1 MTARYLTEEL
11 RDFAAGLFEA
21 GGMPRDRAEIVARY
35 MVEADLMVHD
45 THGLNLAPLYL
56 DDLETGR
63 LAAAG
68 EPETVR
74 DTGATVVVAV
84 GWLSGLWLIDR
95 SIDLALERVA
105 TYGTVTVVMRR
116 AHHSGCLAAF
126 LEKATARG
134 RMIMLSSS
142 APAARAV
149 APHGSYEPV
158 YTPAPLAFGIPTEG
172 DPVLVDISASTTTMN
187 LGFRL
192 QAAGKRFGG
201 PWLIDGEGRAMD
213 DPNLF
218 SSDAPGAIM
227 PLGGLDLGH
236 KGFGLGIFVEALT
249 SGLGGYG
256 RADAPDSSDRL
267 RHLFAGDRSRRLRWQ
282 RGLPP
287 SDRLVRRDLSRGQ
300 GAGGPAG
307 RAHAVRWR
315 PCPTPRRGGKWRAP
329 ASRDLSG
336 PRALGGEGR
345 ARHAGAHQVT

>member
-1 MTARYLTEEL
+1 MTARYLAEEL

-21 GGMPRDRAEIVARY
+21 GGMPRERAEIVARY
-35 MVEADLMVHD
+35 MVEADLMGHD

-63 LAAAG
+63 MAAAG

-74 DTGATVVVAV
+74 DTDA
-84 GWLSGLWLIDR
+84 
-95 SIDLALERVA
+95 
-105 TYGTVTVVMRR
+105 TVTVVMRR

-158 YTPAPLAFGIPTEG
+158 YTPDPLAFGIPTEG
-172 DPVLVDISASTTTMN
+172 DPVLVDISASATTMN

-201 PWLIDGEGRAMD
+201 PWLIDGEGRATD
-213 DPNLF
+213 DLNLF

-256 RADAPDSSDRL
+256 RADAPDSLAIGCAIYLQVIDPDAFGGGEDFRRQSTW
-267 RHLFAGDRSRRLRWQ
+267 FAKICRAAKVPEGRPAVSMPGDGALAR
-282 RGLPP
+282 
-287 SDRLVRRDLSRGQ
+287 RRDAVENGVPRHPAIYPGLEPWAEK
-300 GAGGPAG
+300 AGLAMPAPIG
-307 RAHAVRWR
+307 
-315 PCPTPRRGGKWRAP
+315 
-329 ASRDLSG
+329 
-336 PRALGGEGR
+336 
-345 ARHAGAHQVT
+345 

>member
-1 MTARYLTEEL
+1 MTARYRADEL

-21 GGMPRDRAEIVARY
+21 GGMPRDRADIVAHY
-35 MVEADLMVHD
+35 MVEADLMGHD

-56 DDLETGR
+56 DDLESGR
-63 LAAAG
+63 MAAAG

-74 DTGATVVVAV
+74 DTGATVVVDG

-95 SIDLALERVA
+95 AIDIALDRVA

-158 YTPAPLAFGIPTEG
+158 YTPDPLAFGIPTEG

-201 PWLIDGEGRAMD
+201 PWLIDGAGRATD

-256 RADAPDSSDRL
+256 RADAPDSSPIGCAIYLQVIDPDAFGGGEDFR
-267 RHLFAGDRSRRLRWQ
+267 RQTTWFAEACRAAKVPEGRPAVRMPGDGALAR
-282 RGLPP
+282 
-287 SDRLVRRDLSRGQ
+287 RRDAVENGVPLHPAIYPGLEPWAEK
-300 GAGGPAG
+300 AGLAMPAPIG
-307 RAHAVRWR
+307 
-315 PCPTPRRGGKWRAP
+315 
-329 ASRDLSG
+329 
-336 PRALGGEGR
+336 
-345 ARHAGAHQVT
+345 